1 MEHLVSASRICS
13 ARKLN
18 CLKVYVSRGTLSEVQ
33 NGCVYVSRETMDKRT
48 KFVEKICEMFDFS
61 IAIKK

>member
-1 MEHLVSASRICS
+1 MRHIPVL
-13 ARKLN
+13 LN
-18 CLKVYVSRGTLSEVQ
+18 EVIETLNPQ
-33 NGCVYVSRETMDKRT
+33 NGCVYVSRETTDKRT